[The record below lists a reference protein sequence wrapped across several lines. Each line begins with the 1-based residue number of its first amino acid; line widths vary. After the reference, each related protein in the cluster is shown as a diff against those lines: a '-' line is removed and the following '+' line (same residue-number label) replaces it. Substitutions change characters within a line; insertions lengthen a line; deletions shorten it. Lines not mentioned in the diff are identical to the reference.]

1 MKINSKIQLQRKFNT
16 ISGVQANSL
25 LRFKSDGS
33 LEAVSQN
40 YQGLLPQI
48 KVIASPTATV
58 TCKKGTT
65 VISLSAKYPSNS
77 YYFNVPG
84 TGTYSITINN
94 QTPAYNIVVSEYKQ
108 YVYNTL

>member
-25 LRFKSDGS
+25 LRFKSDGN

-48 KVIASPTATV
+48 KVIANSNSTV
-58 TCKKGTT
+58 SCKTSSNVT
-65 VISLSAKYPSNS
+65 VSLSANYNGTD

-84 TGTYSITINN
+84 LGTYSITINSG
-94 QTPAYNIVVSEYKQ
+94 TAHSITVKEYKQ
-108 YVYNTL
+108 YIYNTL